1 MPVIHND
8 DVDEYGVGTQELAKA
23 NSKPLYEDLRFLA
36 EVMQRENVSA
46 SWVSVMRESDGA
58 LHVSINAVDFA
69 AMFKGATARVQHD
82 DYYMRVFAWGIVW
95 EAPHGLPKNHGQ
107 SFITVR

>member
-36 EVMQRENVSA
+36 EVMQRESVNA
-46 SWVSVMRESDGA
+46 AWVSVMRKADGA

-69 AMFKGATARVQHD
+69 AMFRGASARVQND
-82 DYYMRVFAWGIVW
+82 DYYMRVYAWGIVW
-95 EAPHGLPKNHGQ
+95 EAPHALPKNHGQ